1 MTTYIVHIFEDG
13 RSAKTVSINA
23 KDRSEAQSMADR
35 ITAKYHAQRSLHE
48 HLNYVEPVL

>member
-13 RSAKTVSINA
+13 RSAKTVLINA

-35 ITAKYHAQRSLHE
+35 ITTKYHAQQSLHE